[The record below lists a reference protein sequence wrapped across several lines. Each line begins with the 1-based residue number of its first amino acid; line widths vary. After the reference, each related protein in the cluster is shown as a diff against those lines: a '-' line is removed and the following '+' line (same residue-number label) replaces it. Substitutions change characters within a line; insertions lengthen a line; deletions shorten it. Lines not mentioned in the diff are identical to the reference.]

1 MSQCKSFTKVGCL
14 QSLTLLCVQCPLSP
28 APAGGVGDLHLK
40 YLTSSKLTKLQLADS
55 AFQRTVLTQCLIFLD
70 ACLHRPFP
78 ADEQNPPGLKEA
90 QVGCPLG
97 GQEEHSLL

>member
-1 MSQCKSFTKVGCL
+1 M
-14 QSLTLLCVQCPLSP
+14 PLVP
-28 APAGGVGDLHLK
+28 APAGGIGDLHLK

-78 ADEQNPPGLKEA
+78 ADEQNPPVLKEA
-90 QVGCPLG
+90 QVGCPLRG
-97 GQEEHSLL
+97 